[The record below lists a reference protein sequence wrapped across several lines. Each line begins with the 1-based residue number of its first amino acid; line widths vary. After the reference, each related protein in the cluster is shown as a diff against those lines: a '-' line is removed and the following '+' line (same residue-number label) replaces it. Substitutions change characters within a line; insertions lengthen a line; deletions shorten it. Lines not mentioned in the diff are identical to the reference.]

1 MSRKTDLEG
10 HVRES
15 YTLIREYQGI
25 EQLSDDPREKRR
37 AQRAIGEQWTLIKTY
52 LEEYLPLCQR
62 MNLPIPTDVQ
72 EIAAFFPA
80 YAERLQASPPSSGAQ
95 ASGSAS
101 EPDLVT
107 LHTVLT
113 QSFDLEELRTLCFEL
128 GVAYDDLRRE
138 GRTAKARELLKL
150 CQRKEQLDRLVVRVR
165 QARPGS
171 L

>member
-10 HVRES
+10 NIRES
-15 YTLIREYQGI
+15 YALIREYQGI

-37 AQRAIGEQWTLIKTY
+37 AQRAIGEQWTLIKQY
-52 LEEYLPLCQR
+52 MEEYLPLRQR
-62 MNLPIPTDVQ
+62 MDLSIPTDVQ

-80 YAERLQASPPSSGAQ
+80 YAERLQVSPSSSGAQ
-95 ASGSAS
+95 ESGSAS
-101 EPDLVT
+101 EPDPVT

-113 QSFDLEELRTLCFEL
+113 QRFDREELRTLCFQL
-128 GVAYDDLRRE
+128 GVEYDDLRGE
-138 GRTAKARELLKL
+138 GRAAKARELVKL
-150 CQRKEQLDRLVVRVR
+150 CQRKEQLNRLVARVR

>member
-1 MSRKTDLEG
+1 MSRKIDLEG
-10 HVRES
+10 NVRES
-15 YTLIREYQGI
+15 YTLIRDYQGI

-37 AQRAIGEQWTLIKTY
+37 AQRAIGEQWRLIKTY

-80 YAERLQASPPSSGAQ
+80 YAERLQVPPPSSGAQ
-95 ASGSAS
+95 DSGPAS

-107 LHTVLT
+107 LHTVLA
-113 QSFDLEELRTLCFEL
+113 QRFDLEELRTLCFQL
-128 GVAYDDLRRE
+128 GIEYDDLRGE
-138 GRTAKARELLKL
+138 GRTAKARELVKL
-150 CQRKEQLDRLVVRVR
+150 YQRKGQLDRLIARIR
-165 QARPGS
+165 QSRPGS